1 MTELEFQ
8 QFKEFIDKLKSELLT
23 LEDYENIFLE
33 LGGSDVIYKQDSNE
47 WILKTMCHNVD
58 LIGVK
63 NKLYFYPDD
72 HNLTCYT
79 ECSCSMDIIELVRKR
94 FELIGEPKTLVQSVK
109 WICNICNIP
118 FKFKDDKILPKKD
131 IYNWKSK
138 LNKYIKRNKE
148 EIELKIWDDNIL
160 NYFIELYHTSWIE
173 DNISIES
180 MEKYGIKYYARLDA
194 IVIPCRDIE
203 GNLIGIR
210 VRFLNPELE
219 YKYLPL
225 KLLDGTEYKFPTNQI
240 LYGIWFTKSAIR
252 KYKKAVIFESEKST
266 LQCDTYFGKDNF
278 SVSLYGKAMS
288 EEKRNMLIELGVNEV
303 IIAIDWDYE
312 VVGYEEDGVYKFT
325 KEFEK
330 YQKKVYSIGEW
341 FKGFCK
347 VTVLI
352 SYQGHRIHD
361 SPSDRGKEKYLEI
374 YNEREELY

>member
-58 LIGVK
+58 LVGAK

-138 LNKYIKRNKE
+138 LNK
-148 EIELKIWDDNIL
+148 
-160 NYFIELYHTSWIE
+160 
-173 DNISIES
+173 
-180 MEKYGIKYYARLDA
+180 
-194 IVIPCRDIE
+194 
-203 GNLIGIR
+203 
-210 VRFLNPELE
+210 
-219 YKYLPL
+219 
-225 KLLDGTEYKFPTNQI
+225 
-240 LYGIWFTKSAIR
+240 
-252 KYKKAVIFESEKST
+252 
-266 LQCDTYFGKDNF
+266 
-278 SVSLYGKAMS
+278 
-288 EEKRNMLIELGVNEV
+288 
-303 IIAIDWDYE
+303 
-312 VVGYEEDGVYKFT
+312 
-325 KEFEK
+325 
-330 YQKKVYSIGEW
+330 
-341 FKGFCK
+341 
-347 VTVLI
+347 
-352 SYQGHRIHD
+352 
-361 SPSDRGKEKYLEI
+361 
-374 YNEREELY
+374 